1 MSRWSN
7 SFWKR
12 SKTVRLFQ
20 KRRRRPQTALADL
33 LNRFPSFALPPG
45 IRSSYRRSRNR
56 RGARPFSAAFSSTT
70 SNTSNHT
77 TAIIQKQII
86 QPRLYSGDHTQANG
100 RNAVPGKM
108 SANRLPIE
116 PSDGVNNVY
125 RCRPLLANG
134 KWIQRTD
141 RMYSKYGESTAV
153 YSVYRSMFVDRPTTV
168 CRR

>member
-1 MSRWSN
+1 MNGTWFQQVGRWNNAGDQQWSGGDQAVSMSRWSN

-33 LNRFPSFALPPG
+33 LNRFASFALPPG

-86 QPRLYSGDHTQANG
+86 QPRLYSGDHT
-100 RNAVPGKM
+100 AVIIHKRMAGMRCLEKCQ
-108 SANRLPIE
+108 PIVCQSN
-116 PSDGVNNVY
+116 PATVWTTS
-125 RCRPLLANG
+125 
-134 KWIQRTD
+134 TD
-141 RMYSKYGESTAV
+141 
-153 YSVYRSMFVDRPTTV
+153 VDP
-168 CRR
+168 C